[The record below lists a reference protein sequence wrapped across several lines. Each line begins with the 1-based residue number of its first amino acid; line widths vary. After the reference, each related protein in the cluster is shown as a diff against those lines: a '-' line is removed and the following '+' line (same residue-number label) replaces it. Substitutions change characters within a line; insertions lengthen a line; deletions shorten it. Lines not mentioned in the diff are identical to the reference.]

1 MPALAGV
8 RAGDGRRPPG
18 DEHERLLS
26 DEDLVAVLQV
36 RGRSEQNA
44 AQACP
49 VLAAE
54 VSEKANLTVVL
65 GEKGLAER
73 VVKLV

>member
-1 MPALAGV
+1 
-8 RAGDGRRPPG
+8 
-18 DEHERLLS
+18 
-26 DEDLVAVLQV
+26 
-36 RGRSEQNA
+36 
-44 AQACP
+44 
-49 VLAAE
+49 